1 MRNTRNLKFRI
12 YGFEVRCASIISHGL
27 VSGKGKQ
34 PILRGLKRELAAFR
48 STVKL
53 TDGEANELWLMCVNE
68 YKSVAKTVW
77 GKRTDNESVYRAIR
91 ATLPYLEKIKN
102 GLGRGIENHDKLSY
116 LRDLTSE
123 GIFYLCSCHTRC
135 AEGHK
140 DFQGKVYVS
149 ENWRE
154 RCPDSHTRRRVASY
168 IRNHRCMTVEEAV
181 GDPVY
186 MVTRPNCRHYFM
198 ELGIEEVMHSS
209 AKAMLKRHGMIK
221 TGVNSYEYGQ
231 YRNYYERLKALIAL
245 RQVCP
250 CPKLEADITETRRIM
265 KKWLSMLSR

>member
-27 VSGKGKQ
+27 VSGKGRQ
-34 PILRGLKRELAAFR
+34 PILGELKRELAAFR
-48 STVKL
+48 STVRL
-53 TDGEANELWLMCVNE
+53 TDSEANELWLMCVNE

-102 GLGRGIENHDKLSY
+102 GLGRDIENHDKLSY
-116 LRDLTSE
+116 LSDLMSE
-123 GIFYLCSCHTRC
+123 GIFYLCSQHTHC

-140 DFQGKVYVS
+140 DFQGRVYVS

-154 RCPDSHTRRRVASY
+154 RCPDSATRRRVASY
-168 IRNHRCMTVEEAV
+168 IRNHSCQTVEEIV

-186 MVTRPNCRHYFM
+186 MVTRPNCRHYFVG
-198 ELGIEEVMHSS
+198 LDIEEVMHSS
-209 AKAMLKRHGMIK
+209 AKTMLKRHDMIK
-221 TGVNSYEYGQ
+221 TGVSSYEYSQ
-231 YRNYYERLKALIAL
+231 YRNYYERLKMLVGL

-250 CPKLEADITETRRIM
+250 CLKLEGDITETRRIM
-265 KKWLSMLSR
+265 KKWLAMVSR